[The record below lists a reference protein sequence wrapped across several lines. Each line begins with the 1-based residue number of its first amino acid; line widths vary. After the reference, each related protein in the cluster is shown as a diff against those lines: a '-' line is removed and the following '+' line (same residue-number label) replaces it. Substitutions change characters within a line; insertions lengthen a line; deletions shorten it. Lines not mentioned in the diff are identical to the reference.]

1 MVDTKAVRITRLIA
15 IPAVITLGVT
25 ILRLVGEF
33 AHWSPLF
40 FSSAPGGG
48 LAIVGISWL
57 PIIFGPYFALKL
69 VDAGSGPPS
78 TAKAI
83 ILTLLGLMVFFLG
96 GLDAATTAAH
106 PSYLTMA
113 GFVLM
118 LASAFVPGIGWKSLG
133 TALLAYAFVA
143 RIPVLIVMYF
153 TMTANG
159 GAGAGTHYDK
169 VAPVLAHLPFA
180 SKFFYAAIVPQ
191 MTLWIGWTVVLG
203 ALVGTIVTAVARPKK
218 DAAPA
223 AA

>member
-1 MVDTKAVRITRLIA
+1 MDDTKAVRITRLIA

-25 ILRLVGEF
+25 ILRLVGEL
-33 AHWSPLF
+33 AHWPSLF
-40 FSSAPGGG
+40 FSTAPGGG
-48 LAIVGISWL
+48 LAVVGISWL

-69 VDAGSGPPS
+69 ANAGSGPAS
-78 TAKAI
+78 TGKA
-83 ILTLLGLMVFFLG
+83 LSLAGVGLLVFVLG
-96 GLDAATTAAH
+96 AVNFATTAAH
-106 PSYLTMA
+106 PSYLTLA
-113 GFVLM
+113 GLVLM

-133 TALLAYAFVA
+133 TALLAYAFAA

-169 VAPVLAHLPFA
+169 VAPPLAHLPFA